1 MIRADVFPISLP
13 YKFNSSD
20 GFLIDANV
28 WILLNGPPG
37 LKRDIAA
44 DYSSAL
50 RKMLAV
56 KCRVF
61 VDVLVLSEFVNR
73 YLRYKFD
80 MSNPSQKVTFK
91 DFRSSTDYPAVAK
104 DIANAVR
111 GILKT
116 CRPVNSGLESID
128 MEALLTD
135 FEQKQRDFNDQVLAE
150 LCASKKLALIS
161 HDGDFRGF
169 GITVLTAN
177 SRMLEPDSEATGGA
191 KTPSA

>member
-1 MIRADVFPISLP
+1 MGKAEVLPIEW
-13 YKFNSSD
+13 KTFREDD
-20 GFLIDANV
+20 GLLIDTNV
-28 WILLNGPPG
+28 WLRLNGPQVREDQ
-37 LKRDIAA
+37 KTRK
-44 DYSSAL
+44 YSDAL
-50 RKMLAV
+50 RKIRHAQGD
-56 KCRVF
+56 VF
-61 VDVLVLSEFVNR
+61 VDILVLSEFVNK
-73 YLRYKFD
+73 YLRIKYKAWKPIPEA
-80 MSNPSQKVTFK
+80 SFK

-135 FEQKQRDFNDQVLAE
+135 FEQKERDFNDQVLAE
-150 LCASKKLALIS
+150 LCASKNLALIT
-161 HDGDFRGF
+161 HDGDFKGY

-177 SRMLEPDSEATGGA
+177 PQMLEPDSEATGGA